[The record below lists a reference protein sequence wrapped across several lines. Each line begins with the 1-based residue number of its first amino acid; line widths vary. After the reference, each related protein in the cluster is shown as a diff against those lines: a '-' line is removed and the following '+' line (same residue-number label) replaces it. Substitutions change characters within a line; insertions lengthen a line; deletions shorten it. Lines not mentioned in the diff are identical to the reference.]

1 MSQSTHM
8 FMDIYLKFNPYKKK
22 EDWSQ
27 KIDSMHL
34 AVHVYKMKDKS
45 RKEIPI
51 FWKKFT
57 LNLILSKIFNILWLF
72 TICKFVCLP
81 TNVVFPKCLL
91 ILSNLFCYSHPHEL
105 NLIWIIYSKWFW
117 HVLTPVTCSSVNTF
131 STCLPG
137 KKRIQNILTKGYEF
151 WPEYLIFLTN

>member
-51 FWKKFT
+51 F
-57 LNLILSKIFNILWLF
+57 
-72 TICKFVCLP
+72 
-81 TNVVFPKCLL
+81 
-91 ILSNLFCYSHPHEL
+91 
-105 NLIWIIYSKWFW
+105 
-117 HVLTPVTCSSVNTF
+117 
-131 STCLPG
+131 
-137 KKRIQNILTKGYEF
+137 
-151 WPEYLIFLTN
+151 